1 MCECAW
7 SVHSSSVGVCSPLN
21 VKKTN
26 EKAATFVKIA
36 NRTSGGGVLYSNGM
50 DREDDTSFGNM
61 ESYDRATR
69 IATSEAT
76 ESNVIHHHQH

>member
-1 MCECAW
+1 MRGLCTAAL
-7 SVHSSSVGVCSPLN
+7 VSSQC
-21 VKKTN
+21 KKTN

-36 NRTSGGGVLYSNGM
+36 NRSSGGGVLYSNGM
-50 DREDDTSFGNM
+50 DREDDTPFGNM

-69 IATSEAT
+69 IPTSVAI